1 MKPIELKGD
10 KMNADVGK
18 ASEYLEALGEPISL
32 SVAICEDYSALLRG
46 DHAGPHSHARLLDLS
61 AQRGRVLL
69 SGRGGAG
76 KSTIMRRL
84 VVDGSAAGKFAILVD
99 LSRWD
104 HEASVV
110 WKARRDGAREAI
122 NFLIQRFG
130 SGGVDVTDLEFLP
143 AHREKL
149 LVIDGLNETP
159 GSVADEILSACD
171 QAASIIVNCSVI
183 VSDRL
188 VRRRTNGDERWY
200 FAMPLA
206 VDIEDA
212 RKLLDVDALSPGA
225 KRLLDSP
232 YFVDKALKGEL
243 KSSPLATIRDFV
255 EIRGKLDTGGMD
267 IAAEGAFAAYRED
280 ESRAFNPGRFPGDA
294 GQAVAQTLL
303 EGGVLVALPDGRVA
317 FNHHWIH
324 DYLAARY
331 VASQELLWSFE
342 QRHASLDTLTFKA
355 NSFDAVAFALEEL
368 QADAKDE
375 FLRAVYDWNPYAAGY
390 ALAEVEEIAPANISH
405 ALRTIILAML
415 AEKKF
420 DRHYLSARKA
430 LDALELFSDEA
441 AVAMRNAGSRDELIG
456 AVSAEPEHSELFGQ
470 WQALF
475 TIPSG
480 SIASDG
486 TVDALAEDDSI
497 IGWTAANVL
506 KRLSLTAEQVDLIVG
521 VAHNERAV
529 IRWRACHVMGSTTDE
544 KFRETLVERLVDDP
558 DENVRYGAIRSLVAL
573 GSHSSES
580 ASRLVADLEPLLDKI
595 AESPRVMTELK
606 RAVFLS
612 KGCIPE
618 KWSTEISRLF
628 YARSDLET
636 DIAEIE
642 AWSRLS
648 SELRQHDRLA
658 A

>member
-1 MKPIELKGD
+1 
-10 KMNADVGK
+10 
-18 ASEYLEALGEPISL
+18 
-32 SVAICEDYSALLRG
+32 
-46 DHAGPHSHARLLDLS
+46 
-61 AQRGRVLL
+61 
-69 SGRGGAG
+69 AG

-206 VDIEDA
+206 
-212 RKLLDVDALSPGA
+212 
-225 KRLLDSP
+225 RLLDSP

-324 DYLAARY
+324 DYLAA
-331 VASQELLWSFE
+331 
-342 QRHASLDTLTFKA
+342 
-355 NSFDAVAFALEEL
+355 
-368 QADAKDE
+368 
-375 FLRAVYDWNPYAAGY
+375 
-390 ALAEVEEIAPANISH
+390 
-405 ALRTIILAML
+405 
-415 AEKKF
+415 
-420 DRHYLSARKA
+420 
-430 LDALELFSDEA
+430 
-441 AVAMRNAGSRDELIG
+441 
-456 AVSAEPEHSELFGQ
+456 
-470 WQALF
+470 
-475 TIPSG
+475 
-480 SIASDG
+480 
-486 TVDALAEDDSI
+486 
-497 IGWTAANVL
+497 
-506 KRLSLTAEQVDLIVG
+506 
-521 VAHNERAV
+521 
-529 IRWRACHVMGSTTDE
+529 
-544 KFRETLVERLVDDP
+544 
-558 DENVRYGAIRSLVAL
+558 
-573 GSHSSES
+573 
-580 ASRLVADLEPLLDKI
+580 
-595 AESPRVMTELK
+595 
-606 RAVFLS
+606 
-612 KGCIPE
+612 
-618 KWSTEISRLF
+618 
-628 YARSDLET
+628 
-636 DIAEIE
+636 
-642 AWSRLS
+642 
-648 SELRQHDRLA
+648 
-658 A
+658 

>member
-1 MKPIELKGD
+1 
-10 KMNADVGK
+10 
-18 ASEYLEALGEPISL
+18 
-32 SVAICEDYSALLRG
+32 
-46 DHAGPHSHARLLDLS
+46 
-61 AQRGRVLL
+61 
-69 SGRGGAG
+69 
-76 KSTIMRRL
+76 
-84 VVDGSAAGKFAILVD
+84 
-99 LSRWD
+99 
-104 HEASVV
+104 
-110 WKARRDGAREAI
+110 
-122 NFLIQRFG
+122 
-130 SGGVDVTDLEFLP
+130 
-143 AHREKL
+143 
-149 LVIDGLNETP
+149 
-159 GSVADEILSACD
+159 
-171 QAASIIVNCSVI
+171 
-183 VSDRL
+183 
-188 VRRRTNGDERWY
+188 
-200 FAMPLA
+200 
-206 VDIEDA
+206 
-212 RKLLDVDALSPGA
+212 
-225 KRLLDSP
+225 
-232 YFVDKALKGEL
+232 
-243 KSSPLATIRDFV
+243 
-255 EIRGKLDTGGMD
+255 
-267 IAAEGAFAAYRED
+267 
-280 ESRAFNPGRFPGDA
+280 
-294 GQAVAQTLL
+294 
-303 EGGVLVALPDGRVA
+303 
-317 FNHHWIH
+317 
-324 DYLAARY
+324 
-331 VASQELLWSFE
+331 
-342 QRHASLDTLTFKA
+342 A

-558 DENVRYGAIRSLVAL
+558 DENVRYGAIRSLVEL

-628 YARSDLET
+628 YARSEPDSQVSQ
-636 DIAEIE
+636 A
-642 AWSRLS
+642 
-648 SELRQHDRLA
+648 
-658 A
+658 